1 MSTLCAEPQFPAQ
14 ATITQHWQ
22 KQEDALAAS
31 LVFEDSGFSCGV
43 CVCVC
48 VCVRE
53 RGGQRHRAHDAEE
66 SCWARVDL
74 QPIYEIYIECVLYR
88 MCSLCT
94 RGLAAATETAS
105 WARATGQA
113 GWDLRR
119 LTPGSLGARG
129 SGSFC

>member
-48 VCVRE
+48 V
-53 RGGQRHRAHDAEE
+53 
-66 SCWARVDL
+66 
-74 QPIYEIYIECVLYR
+74 
-88 MCSLCT
+88 
-94 RGLAAATETAS
+94 
-105 WARATGQA
+105 
-113 GWDLRR
+113 
-119 LTPGSLGARG
+119 
-129 SGSFC
+129 

>member
-48 VCVRE
+48 VCERE
-53 RGGQRHRAHDAEE
+53 REVACGIGHTMPKKAAGRAWTCSLYMRYIQNVFSIE
-66 SCWARVDL
+66 CVLYVRVDL
-74 QPIYEIYIECVLYR
+74 QPQLKQPVG
-88 MCSLCT
+88 
-94 RGLAAATETAS
+94 RG
-105 WARATGQA
+105 RQGKPA
-113 GWDLRR
+113 GICA
-119 LTPGSLGARG
+119 G
-129 SGSFC
+129 